1 MERQPHPLLINAQ
14 GGGIL
19 YRQNVTADDPRAG
32 SRQSRLEHRAMGY
45 LRIVQKPR
53 DPHLACAVA
62 TELPD
67 TDAPAAILNKTAAQ
81 KGPPFSRRSS
91 PNVPMSIST
100 PNSQVRITQI
110 GSQTRPLTASP
121 TRCVNV
127 VDRFRLRASRFGGQV
142 AVPLPHVASLRGG
155 GKRKSAGKEK
165 EIRAAR
171 ELCYAFPPGRV
182 AGM

>member
-127 VDRFRLRASRFGGQV
+127 VAQGERGIALRILHRTRKYIFLL
-142 AVPLPHVASLRGG
+142 PLPPTL
-155 GKRKSAGKEK
+155 K
-165 EIRAAR
+165 
-171 ELCYAFPPGRV
+171 L
-182 AGM
+182 